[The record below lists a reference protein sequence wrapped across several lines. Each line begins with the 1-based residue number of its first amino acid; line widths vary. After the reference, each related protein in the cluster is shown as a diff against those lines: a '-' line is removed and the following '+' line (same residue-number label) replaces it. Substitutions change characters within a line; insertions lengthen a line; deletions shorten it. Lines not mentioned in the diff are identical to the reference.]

1 MNTIEKL
8 QALRGEMRK
17 KNLSAYIVPTEDFH
31 CSEYVGDYFKARE
44 YLSGFTGSAGTLL
57 VMPERALLW
66 TDGRYFLQAE
76 AQLSGSGI
84 ELMKS
89 GEPGVPTLPEF
100 LDEHLKKGAV
110 VGFDGRTVTGAFV
123 EELKEDRKSVV

>member
-1 MNTIEKL
+1 MDVKERL
-8 QALRGEMRK
+8 QAFRGEMRK

-57 VMPERALLW
+57 VMRERALLW

-76 AQLSGSGI
+76 EQAAGGSHAFGVSGRTSRKGSGSR
-84 ELMKS
+84 
-89 GEPGVPTLPEF
+89 VRRA
-100 LDEHLKKGAV
+100 DC
-110 VGFDGRTVTGAFV
+110 DGRVREGT
-123 EELKEDRKSVV
+123 